1 MITDEAEKRQPEGA
15 GRPSKKTSM
24 GMRTPF
30 FWRMKFPAWTSCMRM
45 PDGACSKTRWLWREP
60 AGRQPCE
67 ARSAISSACVGCVPS
82 MVFCRP
88 FQKTGLLGVDLCRAG
103 TERVFRYPC
112 LRELA
117 KRLFCWNCDLA
128 SSSDK
133 LCGRGLRWPKSGAWG
148 AGFVLHF
155 SGCGLM
161 TFIEEMWCI

>member
-1 MITDEAEKRQPEGA
+1 V
-15 GRPSKKTSM
+15 
-24 GMRTPF
+24 
-30 FWRMKFPAWTSCMRM
+30 W
-45 PDGACSKTRWLWREP
+45 GACLRWFFAAHSKRLD
-60 AGRQPCE
+60 
-67 ARSAISSACVGCVPS
+67 SSESICAV
-82 MVFCRP
+82 
-88 FQKTGLLGVDLCRAG
+88 G

-161 TFIEEMWCI
+161 TLIEEMWCI